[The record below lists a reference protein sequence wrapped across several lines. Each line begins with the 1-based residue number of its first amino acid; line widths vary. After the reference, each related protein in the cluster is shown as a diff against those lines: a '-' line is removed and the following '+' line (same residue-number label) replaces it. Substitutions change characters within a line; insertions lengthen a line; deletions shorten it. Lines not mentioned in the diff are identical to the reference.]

1 MPMTMPDI
9 PTEIDAPKK
18 PGKPSVEHIVLGAVL
33 VVVLAVG
40 GFFLLKP
47 GSSAGTAKAAAAPSV
62 VIPARA
68 STAAAGAIA
77 KPVAG
82 LKPTKAALTPM
93 TKPAYLK
100 AGNTICARM
109 NTATKKLGDFPSGA
123 KAQVV
128 FITRTY
134 AITEHA
140 RKLLVALPAP
150 KASAAKLA
158 GYYHQVASLDAT
170 AKAAAKALAA
180 GDAAK
185 ARALESA
192 LAKQS
197 TKTNAKF
204 VAYGLTTC
212 GT

>member
-1 MPMTMPDI
+1 MPDI

-18 PGKPSVEHIVLGAVL
+18 SGKPSVEHIVLGAVL

-47 GSSAGTAKAAAAPSV
+47 GSSASTAKAAAAPTV
-62 VIPARA
+62 DRPA
-68 STAAAGAIA
+68 TAALAEPGAVA
-77 KPVAG
+77 KPVTA
-82 LKPTKAALTPM
+82 LKPTKAPLTPM

-100 AGNTICARM
+100 AGNKICARM
-109 NTATKKLGDFPSGA
+109 NAATKKLGDFPSDT

-128 FITRTY
+128 YINKNY

-150 KASAAKLA
+150 TVSAVKLA
-158 GYYHQVASLDAT
+158 GYYKEVAALDGT

-180 GDAAK
+180 GDTAK
-185 ARALESA
+185 AGALESK

-197 TKTNAKF
+197 AKTNAEF